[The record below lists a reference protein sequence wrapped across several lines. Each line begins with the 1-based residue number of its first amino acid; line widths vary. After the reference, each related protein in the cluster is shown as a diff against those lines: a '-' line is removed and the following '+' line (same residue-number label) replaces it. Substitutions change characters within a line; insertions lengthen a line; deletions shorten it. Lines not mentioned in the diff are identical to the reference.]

1 MQKIN
6 RIVESEQ
13 LKCKGFI
20 STLSRSIRSFHK
32 QVKAGRTCLGK
43 SCFLLVV
50 AGLLLTNCSQ
60 FALLTTGGGLVLT
73 NNAYVK
79 TFNTI
84 DLVTIVSTKSDIKT
98 HAYNYIVKPTNEH
111 IIVPTILT
119 VHNAKTLV
127 LPDRQYTDLR
137 LMNFIYPKSKPIFTP
152 KGRK

>member
-32 QVKAGRTCLGK
+32 QVKAGRTCVGK

-60 FALLTTGGGLVLT
+60 FALLTTSGGLIVS
-73 NNAYVK
+73 NNAYAK
-79 TFNTI
+79 AFNTV
-84 DLVTIVSTKSDIKT
+84 DLITIVSTKSDIKT

-111 IIVPTILT
+111 IIVPTIFT

-127 LPDRQYTDLR
+127 IPERHHVDLQ
-137 LMNFIYPKSKPIFTP
+137 LTNFIYPKSKPIFTP
-152 KGRK
+152 RGRK

>member
-43 SCFLLVV
+43 SCLILV

-60 FALLTTGGGLVLT
+60 FALLTAGGGLVLS
-73 NNAYVK
+73 NNAYAK
-79 TFNTI
+79 AFNTV
-84 DLVTIVSTKSDIKT
+84 DLITVVSTKSDIKT

-111 IIVPTILT
+111 IIVPTIFT
-119 VHNAKTLV
+119 VHNAKILV
-127 LPDRQYTDLR
+127 LPERHRVDLQ
-137 LMNFIYPKSKPIFTP
+137 LTNFIYPKSKPIFTP

>member
-13 LKCKGFI
+13 LKYKGFI

-32 QVKAGRTCLGK
+32 YVKAGRTCLGK
-43 SCFLLVV
+43 SCLILV

-60 FALLTTGGGLVLT
+60 FALLTAGGGLVLS
-73 NNAYVK
+73 NNAYAK
-79 TFNTI
+79 AFNTI
-84 DLVTIVSTKSDIKT
+84 DLITVVSTKSDIKT

-111 IIVPTILT
+111 IIVPTIFT
-119 VHNAKTLV
+119 VHNAKILV
-127 LPDRQYTDLR
+127 LPERHRVDLQ
-137 LMNFIYPKSKPIFTP
+137 LTNFIYPKSKPIFTP

>member
-43 SCFLLVV
+43 SCLILV

-60 FALLTTGGGLVLT
+60 FTLLTTSGGLIVS
-73 NNAYVK
+73 NNAYAK
-79 TFNTI
+79 AFNTV
-84 DLVTIVSTKSDIKT
+84 DLITIVSTKSDIKT
-98 HAYNYIVKPTNEH
+98 HAYNYVVKPTNEH
-111 IIVPTILT
+111 IIVPVILT
-119 VHNAKTLV
+119 AHNAKTLV
-127 LPDRQYTDLR
+127 LPERHYADLR

-152 KGRK
+152 RGRK

>member
-13 LKCKGFI
+13 LKCKDFI

-43 SCFLLVV
+43 SCLILV

-60 FALLTTGGGLVLT
+60 FTLLTTSGGLIVS
-73 NNAYVK
+73 NNAYAK
-79 TFNTI
+79 SFNTV
-84 DLVTIVSTKSDIKT
+84 DLITIVSTKSDIKT
-98 HAYNYIVKPTNEH
+98 HAYNYVVKPTNEH
-111 IIVPTILT
+111 IIVPVILT
-119 VHNAKTLV
+119 AHNAKTLV
-127 LPDRQYTDLR
+127 LPERHYADLR

-152 KGRK
+152 RGRK